1 MRWSSRAD
9 RRVVEAVISS
19 FTESPEQSYKIL
31 SKFKKTA
38 WLRSYHWLDA
48 SGMSLYFL
56 DQVVCLGIE
65 NSLPSETLARLRQN
79 LADNRNR
86 TSDMYEEFISINQ
99 AFQRAGVQ
107 YSNLKG
113 FTLSP
118 ESCPDPTLRCQL
130 DFDFLVDANQLDIC
144 REILCTS
151 GYVLAAATATTWEFK
166 AGASALSNIS
176 DLYKSK
182 PQRSVELHFIS
193 STHTA
198 HQPSR
203 DERLDRLSWRS
214 WNGHAFPVLS
224 RADQF
229 LEQACH
235 LFGHICSP
243 YTRVSWLLE
252 YKRHVLARYS
262 DTLFWKEVRER
273 SNSRHHTDIAIGIST
288 LISSKIFGAKAP
300 ECLNSW
306 TLDTLPAP
314 VRLWTNQYGRRSVLA
329 DFPGTKLYFLL
340 RDELQSS
347 DEILRDRTSRLL
359 PLHRAPRITLTRS
372 NDSLW
377 TRIRN
382 TVYQGRFVIFR
393 LRFHLIEGHRYAIEN
408 VRWKRRRHSLGI
420 SRTNSTKKKSS
431 FTNAKV

>member
-9 RRVVEAVISS
+9 SRIVEAVISS
-19 FTESPEQSYKIL
+19 FVEPAERSYERL
-31 SKFKKTA
+31 SAFEKLA

-56 DQVVCLGIE
+56 DHVMDLGIE
-65 NSLPSETLARLRQN
+65 NALPSEILARLQQN

-86 TSDMYEEFISINQ
+86 TSDMYEEFTCINQ
-99 AFQRAGVQ
+99 AFQQASVQ

-130 DFDFLVDANQLDIC
+130 DLDFLVDASQLSIC
-144 REILCTS
+144 REILS
-151 GYVLAAATATTWEFK
+151 GLGYVLAAATATTWEFK
-166 AGASALSNIS
+166 AGASVLSSIS

-193 STHTA
+193 STHA
-198 HQPSR
+198 PHQLGR

-214 WNGHAFPVLS
+214 WSGYTFPVLS
-224 RADQF
+224 QADQF

-243 YTRVSWLLE
+243 HTRLSWLLE
-252 YKRHVLARYS
+252 YKRHILARYS
-262 DTLFWKEVRER
+262 DTLFWKEVREQ
-273 SNSRHHTDIAIGIST
+273 SKSHHHTDIAIGVST
-288 LISSKIFGAKAP
+288 LISSQIFGAKAP

-306 TLDTLPAP
+306 TLDTLPDP

-340 RDELQSS
+340 RDELQSD
-347 DEILRDRTSRLL
+347 DEIPRDRTRRLL
-359 PLHRAPRITLTRS
+359 PLHRAPRVTLARS

-382 TVYQGRFVIFR
+382 TIYQGRFVIFR

-408 VRWKRRRHSLGI
+408 VRWKRRRRSLGI
-420 SRTNSTKKKSS
+420 SRINSTPKKTSP
-431 FTNAKV
+431 TNAKV